1 MVGELIV
8 ANGNV
13 RKAVA
18 VENDQKVVQVD
29 VEKDQKDKQKVNKSW
44 FNVVSKKRNFRRLPL
59 DARMGVWYPGPTTR
73 AILWKRPDSNFSTM
87 GRLCCSASV
96 CSCP

>member
-13 RKAVA
+13 SKAMA

-29 VEKDQKDKQKVNKSW
+29 VEKDQMDKQKVNKSRL
-44 FNVVSKKRNFRRLPL
+44 NVVSKK
-59 DARMGVWYPGPTTR
+59 M
-73 AILWKRPDSNFSTM
+73 
-87 GRLCCSASV
+87 
-96 CSCP
+96 

>member
-1 MVGELIV
+1 MSRMVGELIV
-8 ANGNV
+8 ADGNV

-44 FNVVSKKRNFRRLPL
+44 FNVVSKN
-59 DARMGVWYPGPTTR
+59 V
-73 AILWKRPDSNFSTM
+73 IL
-87 GRLCCSASV
+87 GG
-96 CSCP
+96 